1 MTYFL
6 QTENSDLFYAVPWSC
21 GTLGFLVA
29 AEIKMIPAKKY
40 VKIHYQPVRGLQKI
54 CERFAEESKK
64 KENSFVEG
72 IVYSLEEAV
81 IMTGVLTDEAE
92 QSKVIKRK
100 LFTKKKIP
108 PKIHGS
114 CTVCHC
120 KSRIIIKLKQ
130 SLNEG
135 LKVRPAHQNSLNY
148 SSLLLQQSLY
158 SKSLQSIR
166 NNPPISLF

>member
-40 VKIHYQPVRGLQKI
+40 VKIHYEPVRGLQKI
-54 CERFAEESKK
+54 CEKFTEESKK

-72 IVYSLEEAV
+72 LVYSLEEAV

-92 QSKVIKRK
+92 QSKVTKGK
-100 LFTKKKIP
+100 LLTKKK
-108 PKIHGS
+108 KNA
-114 CTVCHC
+114 T
-120 KSRIIIKLKQ
+120 
-130 SLNEG
+130 
-135 LKVRPAHQNSLNY
+135 KV
-148 SSLLLQQSLY
+148 
-158 SKSLQSIR
+158 
-166 NNPPISLF
+166 

>member
-40 VKIHYQPVRGLQKI
+40 VKIHYEPVRGLQKI
-54 CERFAEESKK
+54 CEKFTEESKK

-72 IVYSLEEAV
+72 LVYSLEEAV

-92 QSKVIKRK
+92 QSKVTKGK
-100 LFTKKKIP
+100 LLVKKKKYP
-108 PKIHGS
+108 
-114 CTVCHC
+114 
-120 KSRIIIKLKQ
+120 Q
-130 SLNEG
+130 SLTEAVLYVNIKPE
-135 LKVRPAHQNSLNY
+135 SL
-148 SSLLLQQSLY
+148 
-158 SKSLQSIR
+158 
-166 NNPPISLF
+166 

>member
-40 VKIHYQPVRGLQKI
+40 VKIHYEPVRGLQKI
-54 CERFAEESKK
+54 CEKFAEESKK

-72 IVYSLEEAV
+72 LVYSLEEAV

-92 QSKVIKRK
+92 QSKVTKGK
-100 LFTKKKIP
+100 LLTKKKKCP
-108 PKIHGS
+108 
-114 CTVCHC
+114 
-120 KSRIIIKLKQ
+120 Q
-130 SLNEG
+130 SLTEAVQYASV
-135 LKVRPAHQNSLNY
+135 KPESL
-148 SSLLLQQSLY
+148 
-158 SKSLQSIR
+158 
-166 NNPPISLF
+166 